1 MKKSI
6 LFTLLPLV
14 SACLVACG
22 ENPEPK
28 EPEKDPTEIVGISID
43 GDLTKKE
50 YEYDD
55 EWDFSGLV
63 INAVQRNDE
72 KIKLKQSEYTLTK
85 TCAAPKNLG
94 AGLSVTVKYNKKKTI
109 SNSRVFNDI
118 FVKDEPYNET
128 EEKEEYYDGYNLELT
143 GTKLLNELHKNSFD
157 KHTYFVKYGESTAYL
172 KKQKDFDSPDVIP
185 GKHNTEYFYTGK
197 ESNYASGT
205 REHVWACNDSA
216 GLWPHGVVDDFD
228 YVGGGSDLYHIR
240 PSDTKVNTAR
250 GDAPFVDFDDFSACK
265 PVISVSDG
273 GPYSL
278 KFYKEGYKSGSKIEY
293 ADKVEVDD
301 HFKGDVARIVAYLYM
316 HYKTNTYTPSD
327 KKSLTGDLNLND
339 VIGYGDPKKPKDQT
353 RAIEI
358 LKKWNKMD
366 EPSDVEKYRNHVVQ
380 QIQGNRNP
388 FVDDYTLLNKMFE

>member
-22 ENPEPK
+22 ETPEPK

-94 AGLSVTVKYNKKKTI
+94 AGLSLTVKYNKKKTI
-109 SNSRVFNDI
+109 TNSRVFKDI
-118 FVKDEPYNET
+118 FVKDEPYNEA

-157 KHTYFVKYGESTAYL
+157 KHTYFVKYGETNAYL
-172 KKQKDFDSPDVIP
+172 RKQKNFDSPDVIP

-197 ESNYASGT
+197 ESNYDSGT

-216 GLWPHGVVDDFD
+216 GLWPHGTVDESS
-228 YVGGGSDLYHIR
+228 YIGGGSDLYHIR
-240 PSDTKVNTAR
+240 PSDTEVNTAR
-250 GDAPFVDFDDFSACK
+250 GDAPFIDFDDFSYS
-265 PVISVSDG
+265 PVIKVGDD
-273 GPYSL
+273 GPYKL
-278 KFYKEGYKSGSKIEY
+278 KCYKKGYKSGTTLEF
-293 ADKVEVDD
+293 ADYVEVDD
-301 HFKGDVARIVAYLYM
+301 HFKGDVARTVAYLYM
-316 HYKTNTYTPSD
+316 HYHTNSNTPSD
-327 KKSLTGDLNLND
+327 KKSLTGGLQLTS
-339 VIGYGDPKKPKDQT
+339 VLGYST
-353 RAIEI
+353 ESRCIEI
-358 LKKWNKMD
+358 LKKWNNLDK
-366 EPSDVEKYRNHVVQ
+366 PSEVEKYRNHVVQ

>member
-14 SACLVACG
+14 SVCLVACG
-22 ENPEPK
+22 ETPEPK

-94 AGLSVTVKYNKKKTI
+94 AGLSLTVKYNKKKTI
-109 SNSRVFNDI
+109 TNSRVFKDI
-118 FVKDEPYNET
+118 FVKDEPFDEE
-128 EEKEEYYDGYNLELT
+128 EEKNNYYTDDYNLQLT
-143 GTKLLNELHKNSFD
+143 GTKLLNVLHKLSFD
-157 KHTYFVKYGESTAYL
+157 THNNFVQYGETTSYL
-172 KKQKDFDSPDVIP
+172 RKQKNFDSPDVIP

-197 ESNYASGT
+197 EANYASGS

-250 GDAPFVDFDDFSACK
+250 GDAPFIDFDDSDFNDFHLK
-265 PVISVSDG
+265 PTIDIG
-273 GPYSL
+273 DNGPYQL
-278 KFYKEGYKSGSKIEY
+278 KCYKKGYRSGTTLEY
-293 ADKVEVDD
+293 ADYVEVDD

-316 HYKTNTYTPSD
+316 HYRTNSNTPSD
-327 KKSLTGDLNLND
+327 KKSLTGDLQLTS
-339 VIGYGDPKKPKDQT
+339 VLGYST
-353 RAIEI
+353 ESRCIEI
-358 LKKWNKMD
+358 LKKWNNLDK
-366 EPSDVEKYRNHVVQ
+366 PSEVEKYRNHVVQ